1 MLCLLSKV
9 THLSFFSFF
18 HPGGRD
24 CVLRLGLSD
33 GLNPARSPV
42 NLRVRVRDVSLHL
55 VRNRQVRTQYIS
67 LILKNTRFVKKYN
80 IFFQLDVF
88 PMMRTPVGPRHLLV
102 AASDDLDWS
111 GSSEDGGEGGSGNS
125 RRSREVRYTVTQGP
139 RHGRLLF
146 RDSRYNLFP
155 TLS

>member
-1 MLCLLSKV
+1 M
-9 THLSFFSFF
+9 
-18 HPGGRD
+18 
-24 CVLRLGLSD
+24 
-33 GLNPARSPV
+33 
-42 NLRVRVRDVSLHL
+42 
-55 VRNRQVRTQYIS
+55 
-67 LILKNTRFVKKYN
+67 
-80 IFFQLDVF
+80 F